1 MKPRGLW
8 LTVALVCGA
17 LAGCEQEG
25 PAEKAGERVDEAV
38 EQTQDAIDDAGQQGT
53 MERMGEE
60 LDQGVEKAGE
70 AAEDAG
76 DEMQDAAQ

>member
-1 MKPRGLW
+1 MKPKGLW
-8 LTVALVCGA
+8 LTMALVCGV

-25 PAEKAGERVDEAV
+25 PAEKAGERIDEAV

-53 MERMGEE
+53 MERMGEK
-60 LDQGVEKAGE
+60 LDQSMEEAGE
-70 AAEDAG
+70 AVEDAG

>member
-8 LTVALVCGA
+8 LTVALVCGV

-38 EQTQDAIDDAGQQGT
+38 EQTKDAIDDAGRQGP
-53 MERMGEE
+53 MERMGEK
-60 LDQGVEKAGE
+60 LDRGGEKAGE
-70 AAEDAG
+70 AVEDAG
-76 DEMQDAAQ
+76 DEIEDAAQ

>member
-1 MKPRGLW
+1 MKPKGLW
-8 LTVALVCGA
+8 LTMALVCGA

-25 PAEKAGERVDEAV
+25 PAEKAGERIDEAV

-53 MERMGEE
+53 MERMGEK
-60 LDQGVEKAGE
+60 LDQSMEEAGE
-70 AAEDAG
+70 AVEDAG